1 MKVCVFGA
9 GAIGGY
15 MAAKLGAAGQ
25 ADVSV
30 VARGPHLAAI
40 RAGGLTLRSEGQTTV
55 TRPRATDDARELGPQ
70 DYVIVAV
77 KAHSLPSAAP
87 SIQHLLG
94 ERTAIV
100 PAINGAPW
108 WYFYK
113 SGGAWEN
120 TRLESVDPGGKLW
133 DLLPPSRVIGCIVYP
148 ATEVVAPGVIEHTYS
163 NRFDL
168 GEPDGSKS
176 ERAQTLS
183 QLMIKAG
190 LRAPVR
196 PRIRENLWVKLWGNL
211 SFNMICSLTRSPLD
225 AVIANPET
233 KALARKMMVEA
244 QAVAEK
250 LGVTLPLDVDAR
262 IAGAAEVG
270 AHKPST
276 LIDLERGRPME
287 IDALLGAVVEMAH
300 LTSVPVPTCESVLAL
315 VRQLARSAGC
325 YPEPERPQA
334 ARPAPA
340 RAKA

>member
-15 MAAKLGAAGQ
+15 MAAKLAGTGE
-25 ADVSV
+25 AEVSC
-30 VARGPHLAAI
+30 VARGPHLKAI
-40 RAGGLTLRSEGQTTV
+40 QANGLILRSEGKTLV
-55 TRPRATDDARELGPQ
+55 THPRATDDARQLGPQ
-70 DYVIVAV
+70 DFVIIAV
-77 KAHSLPSAAP
+77 KAHSLPAAAS

-94 ERTAIV
+94 ERTALV
-100 PAINGAPW
+100 PAINGVPW

-113 SGGAWEN
+113 SGGPWED
-120 TRLESVDPGGKLW
+120 TRLQSVDPGGKLW

-148 ATEVVAPGVIEHTYS
+148 ATDVVEPGVIEHTYS

-233 KALARKMMVEA
+233 KALARKMMVEG
-244 QAVAEK
+244 QGVAEK

-270 AHKPST
+270 SHKPST
-276 LIDLERGRPME
+276 LVDLERGRPME

-300 LTSVPVPTCESVLAL
+300 LASVPVPTCESVLAL
-315 VRQLARSAGC
+315 VRQLARGAGL
-325 YPEPERPQA
+325 YTEPTPA
-334 ARPAPA
+334 PTPAPA
-340 RAKA
+340 GRAKG

>member
-15 MAAKLGAAGQ
+15 LAAKLSATGTAE
-25 ADVSV
+25 VSC
-30 VARGPHLAAI
+30 VARGPHLAAM
-40 RAGGLTLRSEGQTTV
+40 RANGLTLRSEGQTLV
-55 TRPRATDDARELGPQ
+55 THPRCTDDARELGPQ
-70 DYVIVAV
+70 DFVVIAV
-77 KAHSLPSAAP
+77 KAHSLPAAAP
-87 SIQHLLG
+87 SIQHLFG
-94 ERTAIV
+94 ERTTLV
-100 PAINGAPW
+100 PAINGVPW

-113 SGGAWEN
+113 SGGPWED

-133 DLLPPSRVIGCIVYP
+133 DLLPPRRVVGCIVYP

-176 ERAQTLS
+176 ERVQSFS

-211 SFNMICSLTRSPLD
+211 SFNMICALTRSPLD

-233 KALARKMMVEA
+233 RALARAMMVEG

-250 LGVTLPLDVDAR
+250 LGVKLPLDVDAR

-276 LIDLERGRPME
+276 LVDLERGRPME

-300 LTSVPVPTCESVLAL
+300 LTSVPTPRCESVLAL
-315 VRQLARSAGC
+315 VRQLARSAGA
-325 YPEPERPQA
+325 YPE
-334 ARPAPA
+334 PA